1 MLGIDRSAA
10 RYTWTAAA
18 VVLLLWLVYLV
29 RSTLFIFVLALLFA
43 YLLSPLVDLLDRFLP
58 ASRTRTRTPAL
69 AMAYVIFVAMVV
81 IAGVQIVPRVVEQA
95 TALKER
101 FPKMLAVWQP
111 PPAAAESG
119 AVTSLKVQVL
129 DKVRTQVAQ
138 RSNDLIGT
146 LPEMGLKFLSLAS
159 NLIFVVI
166 IPILAFFF
174 LKDGDQIR
182 DHILSLVDA
191 GPRRALLDDLMADV
205 NVLLAHYMRALVLLA
220 LSAFTAYSIFF
231 EIVGVPFGILLAALA
246 CLLEFIPM
254 VGPLAAS
261 LIILLVAGLSGASI
275 VVILIFL
282 AAYRML
288 QDYVISPHLMGHGV
302 ELHPLLV
309 LFGVFAG
316 AEVAGIAG
324 TFLSVPVLA
333 MARIVYLRIRKARLS
348 AGVTRTGVISA
359 GVTVRQ

>member
-18 VVLLLWLVYLV
+18 VLLLLWLVYLV

-69 AMAYVIFVAMVV
+69 AMAYVIFVAIVV
-81 IAGVQIVPRVVEQA
+81 VAGVQIVPRVVEQA

-101 FPKMLAVWQP
+101 FPKMVAVWEQP
-111 PPAAAESG
+111 VPAPPESG
-119 AVTSLKVQVL
+119 TVSSIKAQVL
-129 DKVRTQVAQ
+129 DKIRTEVAE
-138 RSNDLIGT
+138 RSNDLIGA
-146 LPEMGLKFLSLAS
+146 LPEVGLRFLSVAS
-159 NLIFVVI
+159 DLIYVVI
-166 IPILAFFF
+166 IPVLAFFF
-174 LKDGDQIR
+174 LKDGSQIR
-182 DHILSLVDA
+182 EHILSLVDA

-220 LSAFTAYSIFF
+220 LSAFTAYSLFF
-231 EIVGVPFGILLAALA
+231 AILGVPYGILLAALA

-261 LIILLVAGLSGASI
+261 LIILLVGGLSGAPI
-275 VVILIFL
+275 IAILVFL
-282 AAYRML
+282 ASYRML
-288 QDYVISPHLMGHGV
+288 QDYVVSPHLMGQGV

-333 MARIVYLRIRKARLS
+333 LVRIVYLRVRKARI
-348 AGVTRTGVISA
+348 GA
-359 GVTVRQ
+359 GVTVAQ

>member
-1 MLGIDRSAA
+1 MMLGIDRSAA

-18 VVLLLWLVYLV
+18 VLLLLWLVYLV

-58 ASRTRTRTPAL
+58 VSRTRTRTPAL
-69 AMAYVIFVAMVV
+69 AMAYVIFVATVV
-81 IAGVQIVPRVVEQA
+81 IVGVQIVPRVVEQA

-101 FPKMLAVWQP
+101 FPKMVASWQQ
-111 PPAAAESG
+111 PAPAPAESG
-119 AVTSLKVQVL
+119 TVSSIKAQVL
-129 DKVRTQVAQ
+129 DTLRTQVAA
-138 RSNDLIGT
+138 RSSDLIGT
-146 LPEMGLKFLSLAS
+146 LPEVGLKFLSVAS
-159 NLIFVVI
+159 DLIFVVI
-166 IPILAFFF
+166 IPVLAFFF
-174 LKDGDQIR
+174 LKDGNQIR
-182 DHILSLVDA
+182 EHILSLVDG
-191 GPRRALLDDLMADV
+191 GPRRALLDDLLADV
-205 NVLLAHYMRALVLLA
+205 NVLLAAYMRALVLLA

-231 EIVGVPFGILLAALA
+231 AVVGVPYGILLAALA

-261 LIILLVAGLSGASI
+261 LIILLVAGLSGAPI
-275 VVILIFL
+275 AAILIFL

-288 QDYVISPHLMGHGV
+288 QDYVVSPHLMGHGV

-309 LFGVFAG
+309 LFGVFGG

-333 MARIVYLRIRKARLS
+333 LARIVYLHIRKAR
-348 AGVTRTGVISA
+348 ISA
-359 GVTVRQ
+359 GVAVRQ

>member
-10 RYTWTAAA
+10 RSTWTAAA
-18 VVLLLWLVYLV
+18 VLLLLWLVYLV

-58 ASRTRTRTPAL
+58 VSRTRTRTPAL

-81 IAGVQIVPRVVEQA
+81 VAGVQIVPRVVEQA

-101 FPKMLAVWQP
+101 FPKMVAVWEQP
-111 PPAAAESG
+111 PSAPPETG
-119 AVTSLKVQVL
+119 AVSSLKDQVV
-129 DKVRTQVAQ
+129 DRIRTQVAQ
-138 RSNDLIGT
+138 RSNDLIDA
-146 LPEMGLKFLSLAS
+146 LPRVGLRFLSVAS
-159 NLIFVVI
+159 DLIYVVI

-182 DHILSLVDA
+182 EHILSLVAA

-205 NVLLAHYMRALVLLA
+205 NVLLAHYMRALVLLS

-231 EIVGVPFGILLAALA
+231 AIVGVPYGILLAALA

-254 VGPLAAS
+254 VGPLTAS
-261 LIILLVAGLSGASI
+261 LIILLVAGLAGAPI
-275 VVILIFL
+275 VAILIFL
-282 AAYRML
+282 AAYRL
-288 QDYVISPHLMGHGV
+288 FQDYVVSPHLMGQGV

-316 AEVAGIAG
+316 AELAGIAG

-333 MARIVYLRIRKARLS
+333 MVRIVYLRIRKAR
-348 AGVTRTGVISA
+348 TGV
-359 GVTVRQ
+359 GLTVAQ

>member
-10 RYTWTAAA
+10 RNTWTAAA
-18 VVLLLWLVYLV
+18 VLLLLWLVYLV

-58 ASRTRTRTPAL
+58 VSRTRTRTPAL

-101 FPKMLAVWQP
+101 FPKMVAVWEQSVP
-111 PPAAAESG
+111 LPAESG
-119 AVTSLKVQVL
+119 TVSSIKAQVL
-129 DKVRTQVAQ
+129 DKLRTQVAA

-146 LPEMGLKFLSLAS
+146 LPEVGLRFLSVAS
-159 NLIFVVI
+159 DLIYVVI
-166 IPILAFFF
+166 IPVLAFFF
-174 LKDGDQIR
+174 LKDGYQIR
-182 DHILSLVDA
+182 EHILSLMDA
-191 GPRRALLDDLMADV
+191 GPRRALLDDLLADV

-231 EIVGVPFGILLAALA
+231 AIIGVPYGILLAALA
-246 CLLEFIPM
+246 SLLEFIPM

-261 LIILLVAGLSGASI
+261 LIIFLVAGLSGAPI
-275 VVILIFL
+275 VAILIFL
-282 AAYRML
+282 VAYRML
-288 QDYVISPHLMGHGV
+288 QDYVVSPHLMGRGV

-316 AEVAGIAG
+316 AELAGIAG

-333 MARIVYLRIRKARLS
+333 LARIVYLHIRKER
-348 AGVTRTGVISA
+348 ISA
-359 GVTVRQ
+359 GVTTGAPAAR